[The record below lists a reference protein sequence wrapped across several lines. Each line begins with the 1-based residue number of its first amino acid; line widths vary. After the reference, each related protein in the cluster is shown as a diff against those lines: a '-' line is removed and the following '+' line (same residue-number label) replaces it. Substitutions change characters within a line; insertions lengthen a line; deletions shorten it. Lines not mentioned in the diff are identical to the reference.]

1 MLSKIIES
9 NKYVIENAKF
19 IQINK
24 KEIEKFANQI
34 KDVDI
39 QNWLYNSPYKLL
51 DENIENII
59 TFLLYF
65 EAIDFSFWGT
75 PKWQIETSNG
85 KEDGSMALMY
95 AMLSYIRENKS
106 FDNLTK
112 EKFKEYLKGNV
123 DIPLFEERFKIIKSV
138 NKVVNER
145 FGGDFYNDIY
155 NLTNDEE
162 LFKFIID
169 NFEDFKDVRT
179 YQGKIIY
186 FYKLEQL
193 LTSDILHIREK
204 KENIKVDYSH
214 LVGCSDYKIPQG
226 LRALNLVEYNK
237 ELAYIVDNKIEIK
250 ENSTYEVEIRAT
262 VIYVID
268 EIKKLLNN
276 KINAIELNDYIWLM
290 SKNKEL
296 PKRPYHLTRTT
307 NY

>member
-34 KDVDI
+34 KDVNI

-51 DENIENII
+51 DENIETII

-65 EAIDFSFWGT
+65 EAIDFSFWGN
-75 PKWQIETSNG
+75 PKWHIETING
-85 KEDGSMALMY
+85 VEDGSMALMY
-95 AMLSYIRENKS
+95 AMLRYMRENKS
-106 FDNLTK
+106 FNNLTK
-112 EKFKEYLKGNV
+112 EKFKKYLQGNI
-123 DIPLFEERFKIIKSV
+123 DIPLFEERYQIIKNI
-138 NKVVNER
+138 NKVVNEKMD
-145 FGGDFYNDIY
+145 GNFYNAVFK
-155 NLTNDEE
+155 LTSDEE
-162 LFKFIID
+162 LFSFIID

-186 FYKLEQL
+186 FYKLAQL

-204 KENIKVDYSH
+204 KENVKVDYSH

-237 ELAYIVDNKIEIK
+237 ELADIVDNKIEIK

>member
-1 MLSKIIES
+1 MFNEIIES

-34 KDVDI
+34 KDVNI

-145 FGGDFYNDIY
+145 FGGDFYNAIY

-186 FYKLEQL
+186 FYKLAQL

-250 ENSTYEVEIRAT
+250 ENPTYEVEIRAT

>member
-34 KDVDI
+34 KDVNI

-51 DENIENII
+51 DENIETII

-65 EAIDFSFWGT
+65 EAIDFSFWGN
-75 PKWQIETSNG
+75 PKWHIETING
-85 KEDGSMALMY
+85 VEDESMALMY
-95 AMLSYIRENKS
+95 AMLRYMRENKS
-106 FDNLTK
+106 FNNLTK
-112 EKFKEYLKGNV
+112 EKFKKYLQGNI
-123 DIPLFEERFKIIKSV
+123 DIPLFEERYQIIKNI
-138 NKVVNER
+138 NKVVNEKMD
-145 FGGDFYNDIY
+145 GNFYNAVCK
-155 NLTNDEE
+155 LTSDEE
-162 LFKFIID
+162 LFSFIID

-186 FYKLEQL
+186 FYKLAQL

-204 KENIKVDYSH
+204 KENIKVDYAH

-226 LRALNLVEYNK
+226 LRALNLVKYNK
-237 ELAYIVDNKIEIK
+237 ELADIVDNKIEIK

>member
-1 MLSKIIES
+1 MLSRIIES

-34 KDVDI
+34 KDVNI

-51 DENIENII
+51 DENIETII

-65 EAIDFSFWGT
+65 EAIDFSFWGN
-75 PKWQIETSNG
+75 PKWHIETING
-85 KEDGSMALMY
+85 VEDGSMALMY
-95 AMLSYIRENKS
+95 AMLRYMRENKS
-106 FDNLTK
+106 FNNLTK
-112 EKFKEYLKGNV
+112 EKFKEYLQGNI
-123 DIPLFEERFKIIKSV
+123 DIPLFEARYQIIKNI
-138 NKVVNER
+138 NKVVNEKMD
-145 FGGDFYNDIY
+145 GNFYNAICK
-155 NLTNDEE
+155 LTSDEE
-162 LFKFIID
+162 LFSFILD

-186 FYKLEQL
+186 FYKLAQL

-226 LRALNLVEYNK
+226 LRALNLVKYNK
-237 ELAYIVDNKIEIK
+237 ELAGIVDNKVEIK
-250 ENSTYEVEIRAT
+250 ENSAYEVEIRAT

-276 KINAIELNDYIWLM
+276 KVNAIELNDYIWLM

-296 PKRPYHLTRTT
+296 PKKTYHLTRTT

>member
-1 MLSKIIES
+1 MFNEIIES

-34 KDVDI
+34 KDVNI

-186 FYKLEQL
+186 FYKLAQL

>member
-34 KDVDI
+34 KDVNI

-51 DENIENII
+51 DENIETII

-65 EAIDFSFWGT
+65 EAIDFSFWGN
-75 PKWQIETSNG
+75 PKWHIETING
-85 KEDGSMALMY
+85 VEDGSMALMY
-95 AMLSYIRENKS
+95 AMLRYMRENKS
-106 FDNLTK
+106 FNNLTK
-112 EKFKEYLKGNV
+112 EKFKKYLQGNI
-123 DIPLFEERFKIIKSV
+123 DIPLFEERYQIIKNI
-138 NKVVNER
+138 NKVVNEKMD
-145 FGGDFYNDIY
+145 GNFYNALFK
-155 NLTNDEE
+155 LTSDEE
-162 LFKFIID
+162 LFSFIID

-186 FYKLEQL
+186 FYKLAQL

>member
-1 MLSKIIES
+1 MFNEIIES
-9 NKYVIENAKF
+9 NKYVIENAKY

-24 KEIEKFANQI
+24 DEIKKFANGIQEVNI
-34 KDVDI
+34 K
-39 QNWLYNSPYKLL
+39 NWLYSSPYNLL
-51 DENIENII
+51 DENVETII

-65 EAIDFSFWGT
+65 EAIDFSFWGN
-75 PKWQIETSNG
+75 PKWQIETSSG

-95 AMLSYIRENKS
+95 SMLSYIRANKS
-106 FDNLTK
+106 FDNLTR
-112 EKFKEYLKGNV
+112 ENFKKYLKGNV
-123 DIPLFEERFKIIKSV
+123 ELPLFEERFKIIKNI

-145 FGGDFYNDIY
+145 FSGDFYNAIY
-155 NLTNDEE
+155 NLTSDEN

-179 YQGKIIY
+179 YDGKTIY
-186 FYKLEQL
+186 FYKLAQL

-226 LRALNLVEYNK
+226 LRALNLVKYNK
-237 ELAYIVDNKIEIK
+237 ELTDLVDNKVEIK

-262 VIYVID
+262 VIYIIA
-268 EIKKLLNN
+268 EIKRVLNN

>member
-1 MLSKIIES
+1 MFNEIIES

-34 KDVDI
+34 KDVNI

-145 FGGDFYNDIY
+145 FGGDFYNAIY

-186 FYKLEQL
+186 FYKLAQL

>member
-34 KDVDI
+34 KDVNI

-51 DENIENII
+51 DENIETII

-65 EAIDFSFWGT
+65 EAIDFSFWGN
-75 PKWQIETSNG
+75 PKWHIETING
-85 KEDGSMALMY
+85 VEDGSMALMY
-95 AMLSYIRENKS
+95 AMLRYMRENKS
-106 FDNLTK
+106 FNNLTK
-112 EKFKEYLKGNV
+112 EKFKKYLQGNI
-123 DIPLFEERFKIIKSV
+123 DIPLFEERYQIIKNI
-138 NKVVNER
+138 NKVVNEKMD
-145 FGGDFYNDIY
+145 GNFYNAVFK
-155 NLTNDEE
+155 LTNDEE

-186 FYKLEQL
+186 FYKLAQL

-204 KENIKVDYSH
+204 KENVKVDYSH

-237 ELAYIVDNKIEIK
+237 ELADIVDNKIEIK

>member
-1 MLSKIIES
+1 MFNEIIES
-9 NKYVIENAKF
+9 NKYVIENAKY

-24 KEIEKFANQI
+24 DEIKKFANGIQEVNI
-34 KDVDI
+34 K
-39 QNWLYNSPYKLL
+39 NWLYNSPYNLL
-51 DENIENII
+51 DENVETII

-65 EAIDFSFWGT
+65 EAIDFSFWGS

-95 AMLSYIRENKS
+95 AMLRYIRENKT

-112 EKFKEYLKGNV
+112 EKFKKYLQGNI
-123 DIPLFEERFKIIKSV
+123 DIPLLEERYQIIKNI
-138 NKVVNER
+138 NKVVNEKMD
-145 FGGDFYNDIY
+145 GNFYNAVCK
-155 NLTNDEE
+155 LTSDEE
-162 LFKFIID
+162 LFSFIID

-186 FYKLEQL
+186 FYKLAQL

-204 KENIKVDYSH
+204 KENIKVDYAH

-226 LRALNLVEYNK
+226 LRALNLVKYNK
-237 ELAYIVDNKIEIK
+237 ELADIVDNKIEIK

>member
-1 MLSKIIES
+1 MFNEIIES
-9 NKYVIENAKF
+9 NKYVIENAKY

-24 KEIEKFANQI
+24 EEIKKFANGIQEINI
-34 KDVDI
+34 K
-39 QNWLYNSPYKLL
+39 NWLYNSPYNLFN
-51 DENIENII
+51 ENVETII

-65 EAIDFSFWGT
+65 EAIDFSFWGS

-95 AMLSYIRENKS
+95 AMLRYIRENKT

-112 EKFKEYLKGNV
+112 EKFKKYLQGNI
-123 DIPLFEERFKIIKSV
+123 DIPLLEERYQIIKNV
-138 NKVVNER
+138 NKVVNET
-145 FGGDFYNDIY
+145 FSGDFYNAIY

-169 NFEDFKDVRT
+169 NFEDFKDIRT
-179 YQGKIIY
+179 YEGKKIY
-186 FYKLEQL
+186 FYKLAQL

-226 LRALNLVEYNK
+226 LRALNLVKYNE
-237 ELAYIVDNKIEIK
+237 ELANIVDNKIEIK
-250 ENSTYEVEIRAT
+250 ENSKYEVEIRAT

-268 EIKKLLNN
+268 EIKRLLNN
-276 KINAIELNDYIWLM
+276 KVNAIELNDYIWLM

>member
-1 MLSKIIES
+1 MFNEIIES

-34 KDVDI
+34 KDVNI

-145 FGGDFYNDIY
+145 FGGDFYNAIY
-155 NLTNDEE
+155 NLTSDEE

-186 FYKLEQL
+186 FYKLAQL

-204 KENIKVDYSH
+204 NENIKVDYSH

-226 LRALNLVEYNK
+226 LRALNLVKYNK
-237 ELAYIVDNKIEIK
+237 ELADIVDNKVEIK
-250 ENSTYEVEIRAT
+250 ENSEYEVEIRAT

-268 EIKKLLNN
+268 EIKRLLNN
-276 KINAIELNDYIWLM
+276 KVNAIELNDYIWLM

-296 PKRPYHLTRTT
+296 PQRPYHLTRTT

>member
-1 MLSKIIES
+1 MFNEIIES
-9 NKYVIENAKF
+9 NKYVIENAKY

-24 KEIEKFANQI
+24 DEIKKFANGIQEVNI
-34 KDVDI
+34 K
-39 QNWLYNSPYKLL
+39 NWLYNSPYNLL
-51 DENIENII
+51 DENVETII

-65 EAIDFSFWGT
+65 EAIDFSFWGS

-95 AMLSYIRENKS
+95 AMLRYIRENKT

-112 EKFKEYLKGNV
+112 ENFKEYLKGNV
-123 DIPLFEERFKIIKSV
+123 EIPLFEERFKIIKNV

-145 FGGDFYNDIY
+145 FGGDFYNAIY

-169 NFEDFKDVRT
+169 NFEDFKDIRT
-179 YQGKIIY
+179 YEGKTIY
-186 FYKLEQL
+186 FYKLAQL

-226 LRALNLVEYNK
+226 LQALNLVKYNE
-237 ELAYIVDNKIEIK
+237 ELANIVDNKIEIK
-250 ENSTYEVEIRAT
+250 ENSKYEVEIRAT

-268 EIKKLLNN
+268 EIKRLLNN
-276 KINAIELNDYIWLM
+276 KVNAIELNDYIWLM

>member
-34 KDVDI
+34 KDVNI

-51 DENIENII
+51 DENIETII

-65 EAIDFSFWGT
+65 EAIDFSFWGN
-75 PKWQIETSNG
+75 PKWHIETING
-85 KEDGSMALMY
+85 VEDGSMALMY
-95 AMLSYIRENKS
+95 AMLRYMRENKS
-106 FDNLTK
+106 FNNLTK
-112 EKFKEYLKGNV
+112 EKFKKYLQGNI
-123 DIPLFEERFKIIKSV
+123 DIPLFEERYQIIKNI
-138 NKVVNER
+138 NKVVNEKMD
-145 FGGDFYNDIY
+145 GNFYNAVFK
-155 NLTNDEE
+155 LTSDEE
-162 LFKFIID
+162 LFSFIID

-186 FYKLEQL
+186 FYKLAQL

>member
-1 MLSKIIES
+1 MFNEIIES

-34 KDVDI
+34 KDVNI

-186 FYKLEQL
+186 FYKLAQL

-290 SKNKEL
+290 SKNREL

>member
-24 KEIEKFANQI
+24 KKIEKFANQI
-34 KDVDI
+34 KDVNI

-51 DENIENII
+51 DENIETII

-65 EAIDFSFWGT
+65 EAIDFSFWGN
-75 PKWQIETSNG
+75 PKWHIETING
-85 KEDGSMALMY
+85 VEDGSMALMY
-95 AMLSYIRENKS
+95 AMLRYMRENKS
-106 FDNLTK
+106 FNNLTK
-112 EKFKEYLKGNV
+112 EKFKKYLQGNI
-123 DIPLFEERFKIIKSV
+123 DIPLFEERYQIIKNI
-138 NKVVNER
+138 NKVVNEKMD
-145 FGGDFYNDIY
+145 GNFYNAVCK
-155 NLTNDEE
+155 LTSDEE
-162 LFKFIID
+162 LFSFIID

-186 FYKLEQL
+186 FYKLAQL

-237 ELAYIVDNKIEIK
+237 ELADIVDNKIEIK

>member
-24 KEIEKFANQI
+24 KKIEKFANQI
-34 KDVDI
+34 KDVNI

-51 DENIENII
+51 DENIETII

-65 EAIDFSFWGT
+65 EAIDFSFWGN
-75 PKWQIETSNG
+75 PKWHIETING
-85 KEDGSMALMY
+85 VEDGSMALMF
-95 AMLSYIRENKS
+95 AMLRYMRENKS
-106 FDNLTK
+106 FNNLTK
-112 EKFKEYLKGNV
+112 EKFKKYLQGNI
-123 DIPLFEERFKIIKSV
+123 DTPLFEERYQIIKNI
-138 NKVVNER
+138 NKVVNEKMD
-145 FGGDFYNDIY
+145 GNFYNAVFK
-155 NLTNDEE
+155 LTSDEE
-162 LFKFIID
+162 LFSFIID

-186 FYKLEQL
+186 FYKLAQL

-204 KENIKVDYSH
+204 KENIKVDYAH

-226 LRALNLVEYNK
+226 LRALNLVKYNK
-237 ELAYIVDNKIEIK
+237 ELADIVDNKIEIK

-268 EIKKLLNN
+268 EIKRLLNN
-276 KINAIELNDYIWLM
+276 KVNAIELNDYIWLM